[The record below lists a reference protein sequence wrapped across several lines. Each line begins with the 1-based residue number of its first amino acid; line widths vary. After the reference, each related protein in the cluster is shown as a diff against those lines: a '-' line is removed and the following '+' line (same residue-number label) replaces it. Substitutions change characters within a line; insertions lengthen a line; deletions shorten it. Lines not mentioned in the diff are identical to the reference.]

1 MARKRRRGSLRNRAR
16 MSARAKAQKMAKRN
30 IKKFGGTASA
40 ARANKAAGRARA
52 KARYQSS
59 LRAKMAERGDTA
71 GLVRSDNKMYGN
83 TVPSGSFGISRE
95 GRALAA
101 KNRAEA
107 AARRTVPSGSF
118 NISAAGRQQAAANRA
133 AVTARQQEAARQDQR
148 AAESRRL
155 AAENSRRIAAER
167 AAAQREAARVAAAKR
182 EAERAA
188 AARREAERRAAAEA
202 KRRAEAE
209 AKRKAEEKRQ
219 RMFDSARL
227 DSTAAP
233 ATNKL
238 QDNIQ
243 KIRET
248 QTNFKNLTDA
258 AAAQDTRVLSRVD
271 NTNVGGLPTSPGF
284 GDRAGRFF
292 SNAYDSVTGG
302 LNFGEAAQ
310 AATQQGGLNIG
321 QQAATDKPRSLTS
334 RALGT
339 ADLAIGALAGR
350 EITDFDRMGNAKIL
364 GVDVNPPDVVRDAV
378 TVAGKIRNNE
388 LSIGDA
394 FGIAS
399 DTMSIVNADNKLK
412 TIGEMNTND
421 LTRLATKGYDLAKDS
436 AVVQTTGER
445 LGLPTDFKQQFDT
458 AKNEV
463 SDKYL
468 SGVKIGDRD
477 SVYKAISDFNRDIG
491 TNPNLS
497 LVARQAESFRTG
509 EGTTMDKIV
518 AGFQKDAPRIKG
530 LSAAERGLLGAAGNR
545 IISGKQTDIAR
556 EAMSGMKIGDSLNAR
571 DLTKIAQNV
580 ITDTAPGAQTLSAK
594 RASEIKSLISDD
606 KDLTPRSFIE
616 GLTGLKPR
624 KSKGATS
631 LQGGGG
637 SSNLPES
644 TVEDA
649 MDTMDE
655 TETETADTTTTETEG
670 EVPTTETDSEISD
683 IQDQMDE
690 ATDTDTDTGT
700 DADYTPLTETMDDE
714 DLSKLLAID
723 PNYTARFQ
731 MRRRRRRRG
740 GFRKAFSRRFFS

>member
-40 ARANKAAGRARA
+40 AKANKAAGRARA

-227 DSTAAP
+227 DAP

-292 SNAYDSVTGG
+292 SNAYDSITGG
-302 LNFGEAAQ
+302 LNIGAPAQ

-321 QQAATDKPRSLTS
+321 QQAATNNERSLTS
-334 RALGT
+334 RVLGT
-339 ADLAIGALAGR
+339 ADLAIGAVAGR
-350 EITDFDRMGNAKIL
+350 EITDFDRMGNLKAF
-364 GVDVNPPDVVRDAV
+364 GVDVDPRDVARDAATLV
-378 TVAGKIRNNE
+378 GKIRNNE
-388 LSIGDA
+388 LSINDA
-394 FGIAS
+394 ISVGRDA
-399 DTMSIVNADNKLK
+399 MSIVNADNKLK

-421 LTRLATKGYDLAKDS
+421 LTRLATKGYDLARDS

-445 LGLPTDFKQQFDT
+445 LGLPSDFKQQTDT
-458 AKNEV
+458 LRNEIKDRL
-463 SDKYL
+463 SD
-468 SGVKIGDRD
+468 VKIGDRD

-491 TNPNLS
+491 RDPNLS
-497 LVARQAESFRTG
+497 LAARQAESFRTG

-518 AGFQKDAPRIKG
+518 AGYQKDAPRIQG

-556 EAMSGMKIGDSLNAR
+556 EAMSGMKIGDNINAR
-571 DLTKIAQNV
+571 DLTQIAQNV

-606 KDLTPRSFIE
+606 RDLTPRSFIE
-616 GLTGLKPR
+616 GLTGLKPG
-624 KSKGATS
+624 KSKGTTS
-631 LQGGGG
+631 VQGGGG
-637 SSNLPES
+637 SSTLPES